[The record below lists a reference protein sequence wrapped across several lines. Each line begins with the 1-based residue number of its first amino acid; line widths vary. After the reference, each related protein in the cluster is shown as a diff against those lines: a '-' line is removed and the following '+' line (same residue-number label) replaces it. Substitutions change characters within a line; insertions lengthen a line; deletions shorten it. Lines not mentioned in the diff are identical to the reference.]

1 MKGEPPKARPG
12 SIFHQTHRGE
22 GPLRELAP
30 RNADADKRAV
40 NEPISPDAPL
50 PIHGARIAAWLGGA
64 LLIGLLLLAILAGVD
79 RARVASLEK
88 FSETTAVGDRVYF
101 ALPSPLPK
109 TPAAVAR
116 LHDAALMPVDYAKF
130 GCRDSKMQAVA
141 RDPATKLTIYESR
154 APLPDADD
162 GKLYFV
168 KLAANEYLKLRAAK
182 Q

>member
-1 MKGEPPKARPG
+1 MVVSA
-12 SIFHQTHRGE
+12 
-22 GPLRELAP
+22 ELAA
-30 RNADADKRAV
+30 RNSDADKRAM
-40 NEPISPDAPL
+40 NEPTSSGAPQ
-50 PIHGARIAAWLGGA
+50 PILGGRIAACIGAA

-116 LHDAALMPVDYAKF
+116 VHDAALVPVDYGTF
-130 GCRDSKMQAVA
+130 GCRDTKMQPVA

-154 APLPDADD
+154 EPLSDADG

-168 KLAANEYLKLRAAK
+168 KTAPNEYLKLRAAK
-182 Q
+182 